1 MPIQITGPTSTP
13 PMGGM
18 NFLVKFKIELV
29 GNVINN
35 QKRRPVDQTSHF
47 ISLNK
52 FQRYRINHANLE
64 LDHERYLQD
73 RVKVLAL
80 LKSQ

>member
-1 MPIQITGPTSTP
+1 
-13 PMGGM
+13 MGHLEICRKLI
-18 NFLVKFKIELV
+18 NADAKT
-29 GNVINN
+29 NVINN

-64 LDHERYLQD
+64 LDHNRYLQD